1 MNYPNT
7 VIDPGAKIGKD
18 VKIDPFTI
26 IHQNVEIG
34 EGTWIGSNVT
44 IMSGARIGAHCK
56 IFPGAVIAGI
66 PQDLKFAGEE
76 TTVEIGDHTTI
87 REFVTINRGTKDRM
101 KTIVGSHCLI
111 MAYCHVAHDCII
123 GNHCILSNN
132 TQLAGHVII
141 EDYAILGGMCAL
153 HQFVRVGRHAF
164 VSGGSLGGKDI
175 PPYTVACRYPLSY
188 GGINS
193 VGLKRR
199 GFSAD
204 QINHILDIYRVIYN
218 GGFNI
223 SQALE
228 YLERE
233 FTESEEKNE
242 IMEFIRKSP
251 RGIIRRYALENEE
264 EAQYE

>member
-1 MNYPNT
+1 MNYPHT
-7 VIDPGAKIGKD
+7 SIDPAAKIGKD
-18 VKIDPFTI
+18 VKIDPFTV
-26 IHQNVEIG
+26 IHANVEIG

-44 IMSGARIGAHCK
+44 IMPGARIGKNCR
-56 IFPGAVIAGI
+56 IFPGAVISAI
-66 PQDLKFAGEE
+66 PQDLKFAGED

-101 KTIVGSHCLI
+101 KTIVGNHCLI
-111 MAYCHVAHDCII
+111 MAYCHVAHDCMI

-132 TQLAGHVII
+132 TQLAGHIVV

-164 VSGGSLGGKDI
+164 VSGGSLGGKDV

-199 GFSAD
+199 GFTPD
-204 QINHILDIYRVIYN
+204 KINHILDIYRVIYN
-218 GGFNI
+218 GGMNPT
-223 SQALE
+223 QALE
-228 YLERE
+228 HLERE
-233 FTESEEKNE
+233 FPETEEKNE
-242 IMEFIRKSP
+242 IIEFIRKSP
-251 RGIIRRYALENEE
+251 RGIIRRYAQESEE
-264 EAQYE
+264 EANYQ